1 MFMLWKIPPDCRR
14 IDCPTFLK
22 KKKKAFLEREEPRRR
37 RMLCSKAVPSTLG
50 TYMWVSVLLRTMVT
64 ASFGVDLDCQSPTA
78 SPGPV

>member
-1 MFMLWKIPPDCRR
+1 
-14 IDCPTFLK
+14 
-22 KKKKAFLEREEPRRR
+22 
-37 RMLCSKAVPSTLG
+37 MLCSKAVPSTLG